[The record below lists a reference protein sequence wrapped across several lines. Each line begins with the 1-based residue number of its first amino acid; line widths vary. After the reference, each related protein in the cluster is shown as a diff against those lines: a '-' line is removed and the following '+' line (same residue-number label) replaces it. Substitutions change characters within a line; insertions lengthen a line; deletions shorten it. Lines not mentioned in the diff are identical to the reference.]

1 MKNEDPMDVVERYFD
16 WCKPVRR
23 EEFHMTLMYM
33 KELFIGEEGHETTI
47 MKFTGLEQKGE
58 VEHLL

>member
-1 MKNEDPMDVVERYFD
+1 MDVVERYFD

-23 EEFHMTLMYM
+23 EEFHMTLIYM